1 MKIENDT
8 KTNLLD
14 SLIRATQSKPQ
25 KEPAVDKGGK
35 GTTDNFDTVELSTK
49 RQQQISELTEKVKAQ
64 PAVRQDKVDAMREAI
79 KNETYNVKGELV
91 ARSMMKSQLLDE
103 LF

>member
-25 KEPAVDKGGK
+25 KEPVVDKQGK
-35 GTTDNFDTVELSTK
+35 GTADGFDTVELSSQ
-49 RQQQISELTEKVKAQ
+49 RQQISELTEKVKAQ

-91 ARSMMKSQLLDE
+91 ARSIMKSQLLDE
-103 LF
+103 LL

>member
-35 GTTDNFDTVELSTK
+35 GTTDAFDTVELSTK
-49 RQQQISELTEKVKAQ
+49 RQQISELVEKVKAQ

-91 ARSMMKSQLLDE
+91 ARSMLKSQLLDE